1 MSRFSR
7 IFLTACAFAL
17 AASGTEGAASAAAP
31 AEVVTTFHA
40 TLLDNMRHG
49 KQYGCDGRTQHLL
62 PAIDA
67 TFDIPFIAQLELRR
81 NWSQLTPDQRNQF
94 VAAYKDMVTTT
105 YASEFDGYDGDVF
118 STLDTKAL
126 PNGAQLVRARL
137 KPGRG
142 DPVSFDYVLHAKDG
156 DWRVADVVADGVSD
170 LSVQS
175 EQYAK
180 LYKEK
185 GFDGLV
191 AWLQNQT
198 RKMRSDCGAKAAS

>member
-1 MSRFSR
+1 LSRFAG
-7 IFLTACAFAL
+7 IFLSACAFAL
-17 AASGTEGAASAAAP
+17 PAWSTEGPASAAP
-31 AEVVTTFHA
+31 ADVVTTFHA
-40 TLLDNMRHG
+40 TLLENMRHG
-49 KQYGCDGRTQHLL
+49 KQYGCDGRAQHLL

-81 NWSQLTPDQRNQF
+81 NWSQLTPDQRNRF

-118 STLDTKAL
+118 STLDTRVL
-126 PNGAQLVRARL
+126 PNGAQVVRARL

-142 DPVSFDYVLHAKDG
+142 DAVSFSYVLHAKDG
-156 DWRVADVVADGVSD
+156 GWRVADVISDGVSN

-175 EQYAK
+175 EQYAE
-180 LYKEK
+180 LYKQK

-191 AWLQNQT
+191 AWLQDQT
-198 RKMRSDCGAKAAS
+198 RKMRSDCGANAAS